1 MSAFP
6 SPLYSGESGSDERL
20 PLSPVLGGE
29 GWVRGLESL
38 AKTRRLCTDP
48 VPLTPN
54 PSPPSTG
61 ERGCGARPLFTP
73 ELTGGGWRERRP
85 LSPVLGEEGKGREAS
100 SPAIT
105 QRVASASDPPPAPPS
120 AGERG

>member
-6 SPLYSGESGSDERL
+6 SPLYSGESVSDERR

-61 ERGCGARPLFTP
+61 ERDRKSVVLGKTVDL
-73 ELTGGGWRERRP
+73 GGRR
-85 LSPVLGEEGKGREAS
+85 LIKKNNSPVLGGEGSEKGA
-100 SPAIT
+100 
-105 QRVASASDPPPAPPS
+105 
-120 AGERG
+120 